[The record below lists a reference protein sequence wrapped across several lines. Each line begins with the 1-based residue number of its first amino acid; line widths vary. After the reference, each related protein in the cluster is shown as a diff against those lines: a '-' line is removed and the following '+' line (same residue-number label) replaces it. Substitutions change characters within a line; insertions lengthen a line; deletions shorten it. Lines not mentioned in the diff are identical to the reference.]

1 MLKNALR
8 TTLCAG
14 LILALCNLAAAQY
27 GGSGGMG
34 SGGMGGAGMGGG
46 MPGSPTYTHGSYGSK
61 GAIIGGVVGGA
72 AVIGLLYWHHH
83 NRAKLLGCVTDNGDK
98 LVNEKDN
105 QTYNLA
111 NDPSESLK
119 SGQRVELLGKKTR
132 NEAGE
137 PTFEVKK
144 MNKDLGMCTPT
155 TAQVR

>member
-1 MLKNALR
+1 MSNKVFR
-8 TTLCAG
+8 VTLLAG

-27 GGSGGMG
+27 GGG
-34 SGGMGGAGMGGG
+34 GGAGGG
-46 MPGSPTYTHGSYGSK
+46 MPGSPNYNPNRSYGSK
-61 GAIIGGVVGGA
+61 GAIIAGVAGGA
-72 AVIGLLYWHHH
+72 AVIGGLLYWHHH
-83 NRAKLLGCVTDNGDK
+83 NQAKLQGCVTQDGDK

-111 NDPSESLK
+111 NHLSESLK
-119 SGQRVELLGKKTR
+119 SGERVELVGKKTK

>member
-1 MLKNALR
+1 MSNNVFRA
-8 TTLCAG
+8 TLLAG
-14 LILALCNLAAAQY
+14 LMLALCNLAAAQY
-27 GGSGGMG
+27 GGGTG
-34 SGGMGGAGMGGG
+34 SG
-46 MPGSPTYTHGSYGSK
+46 MPGSPNYNPNRSYGSK
-61 GAIIGGVVGGA
+61 GAVIAGVAGGA
-72 AVIGLLYWHHH
+72 ALIGGLLYWHHH
-83 NRAKLLGCVTDNGDK
+83 NNQAKLQGCVTQDGDK

-111 NDPSESLK
+111 NHQSESLK

>member
-1 MLKNALR
+1 MLNNVFRA
-8 TTLCAG
+8 TLFAG

-34 SGGMGGAGMGGG
+34 GA
-46 MPGSPTYTHGSYGSK
+46 MPGSPTYNPNRSYSSK
-61 GAIIGGVVGGA
+61 GAIIGGVAAGA
-72 AVIGLLYWHHH
+72 AVVGGLLYWHHH
-83 NRAKLLGCVTDNGDK
+83 NREKLQGCVTENGDQ

-111 NDPSESLK
+111 NNQNESLK
-119 SGQRVELLGKKTR
+119 SGQRVELIGKKTK